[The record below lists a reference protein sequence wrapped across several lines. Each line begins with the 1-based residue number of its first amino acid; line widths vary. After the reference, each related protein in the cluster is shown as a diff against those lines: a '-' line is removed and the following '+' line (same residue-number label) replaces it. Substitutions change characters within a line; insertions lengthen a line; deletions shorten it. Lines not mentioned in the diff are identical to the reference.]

1 MTSTTGART
10 NAAMLA
16 TRLGQL
22 MESEIALLRSFVD
35 VLSREETLLVAG
47 ETDAL
52 LALTKEKTELY
63 HLLQR
68 QHDTRSALLAQA
80 GLANST
86 EGMQK
91 ALAAMPGLT
100 ATWGRLIELAAQAH
114 ARNKLNGSL
123 ITERMQNNQAALS
136 VLLTA
141 ADQPQLYD
149 AEGVSRPAGRGRHLG
164 SA

>member
-1 MTSTTGART
+1 MNPGAT
-10 NAAMLA
+10 QSAVLA
-16 TRLGQL
+16 SRLSQL
-22 MESEIALLRSFVD
+22 MESEAALLRNFLEL
-35 VLSREETLLVAG
+35 LSREESLLVAG

-68 QHDTRSALLAQA
+68 QHDTRARILGQA
-80 GLANST
+80 GLENNA
-86 EGMQK
+86 EGIRK
-91 ALAAMPGLT
+91 VCAALPGALA
-100 ATWGRLIELAAQAH
+100 TWDRILSLAAEAR
-114 ARNKLNGSL
+114 ARNELNGKL
-123 ITERMQNNQAALS
+123 ITEHMQHNQAALS